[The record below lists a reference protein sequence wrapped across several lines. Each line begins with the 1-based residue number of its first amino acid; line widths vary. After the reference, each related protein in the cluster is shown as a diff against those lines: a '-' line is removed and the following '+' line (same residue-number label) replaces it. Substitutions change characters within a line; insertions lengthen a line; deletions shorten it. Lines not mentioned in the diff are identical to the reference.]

1 MGGKTEL
8 RQFRAKINRELGRY
22 IKSLGKEYWL
32 GRASP
37 YVYKHFKEY
46 SLREG
51 KRIRSLLFIISYLG
65 YSEKP
70 APDYLSSAIS
80 FELIQSFILAH
91 DDIVDRSG
99 SRRGKPTLHKMIE
112 KEIRGS
118 DARFEGRD
126 VAMIIGDIMFA
137 LGVKAFLSIKV
148 DPARKEKALHHLLS
162 SASYTG
168 CGEINEL
175 RYGARDISG
184 ISLNDILK
192 VYDQKTGNYTF
203 TTPLLMGAALADT
216 TENEK
221 GMLSSAGKLLGC
233 AFQLHD
239 DMIDV
244 FCSDNNTGKPGF
256 TDLKESKKTFLVR
269 LAYGNSNSKVRKE
282 IDAMLRSQNIGKK
295 EQVKMKQIFLKSNV
309 KANIQAGIDG
319 LIKKAKEVIEQLKMN
334 PVSKNMFLAMID
346 EIFN

>member
-22 IKSLGKEYWL
+22 IKSLGKKEYWL

-46 SLREG
+46 SLRGG
-51 KRIRSLLFIISYLG
+51 KKATRSLLFIISYLG

-126 VAMIIGDIMFA
+126 VAMIIGHIMFA
-137 LGVKAFLSIKV
+137 LGVKAFLSIK
-148 DPARKEKALHHLLS
+148 
-162 SASYTG
+162 
-168 CGEINEL
+168 
-175 RYGARDISG
+175 
-184 ISLNDILK
+184 
-192 VYDQKTGNYTF
+192 
-203 TTPLLMGAALADT
+203 
-216 TENEK
+216 
-221 GMLSSAGKLLGC
+221 
-233 AFQLHD
+233 
-239 DMIDV
+239 
-244 FCSDNNTGKPGF
+244 
-256 TDLKESKKTFLVR
+256 
-269 LAYGNSNSKVRKE
+269 
-282 IDAMLRSQNIGKK
+282 
-295 EQVKMKQIFLKSNV
+295 
-309 KANIQAGIDG
+309 
-319 LIKKAKEVIEQLKMN
+319 
-334 PVSKNMFLAMID
+334 
-346 EIFN
+346 